1 MVLPRWPVPVI
12 FSGVLAACSTP
23 YVAPPDPVLAHDGRS
38 EESEVDTSGAL
49 DALDDTADTAGPA
62 EQKQAVPPCG
72 TWGSPEQTGTVADS
86 DLNEISG
93 VAVSRRNEGVLW
105 VMEDHAAPNQVTA
118 LDALGNRLGTVTLD
132 GVTNNDWEDLAV
144 GTCGDTT
151 CVFVGE
157 IGDNDKDRAWHGVY
171 RFEEP
176 EVPTEG
182 GLDLTV
188 AAELFEY
195 VYPDGAHDAESLAIT
210 PEGLP
215 VIFSKEYDTDQSTA
229 FSFPYL
235 DSSTTVILQT
245 RGRFY
250 TGSGT
255 EGGAAAA
262 TAADLWPDGSR
273 LILRTYGHVWEY
285 TLSEGGLDDL
295 EDAARLELT
304 APSERQ
310 GESVAY
316 DSVQR
321 RYVTISEDV
330 NPPVWSTSCVE

>member
-1 MVLPRWPVPVI
+1 L
-12 FSGVLAACSTP
+12 SACSTP
-23 YVAPPDPVLAHDGRS
+23 YVAPPDPVLAADARDG
-38 EESEVDTSGAL
+38 E
-49 DALDDTADTAGPA
+49 ADTAGLIDVGDNDSADADGDSGEPTGRDPA
-62 EQKQAVPPCG
+62 SPPCA

-93 VAVSRRNEGVLW
+93 VAVSRLNEGVLW

-144 GTCGDTT
+144 GNCGETT

-157 IGDNDKDRAWHGVY
+157 IGDNDHDRPWHGVY

-176 EVPTEG
+176 VVPAEG

-188 AAELFEY
+188 TAELFEY
-195 VYPDGAHDAESLAIT
+195 TYPDGAYDAESMAVT

-215 VIFSKEYDTDQSTA
+215 VIFTKEYDTDQSTA
-229 FSFPYL
+229 YSFPYL
-235 DSSTTVILQT
+235 DSSASVVLER

-250 TGSGT
+250 TGSGS

-262 TAADLWPDGSR
+262 TGADLWPDGSR

-285 TLSEGGLDDL
+285 TLSDDGLDDL
-295 EDAARLELT
+295 EDAARLELQ

-316 DSVQR
+316 DSVER

-330 NPPVWSTSCVE
+330 NPPVWATSCVD

>member
-1 MVLPRWPVPVI
+1 MIRRKVILRALPALAVLALLMP
-12 FSGVLAACSTP
+12 LAACSTP
-23 YVAPPDPVLAHDGRS
+23 YVAPPDPVLASDARDG
-38 EESEVDTSGAL
+38 E
-49 DALDDTADTAGPA
+49 ADTAGRTGDSGEPT
-62 EQKQAVPPCG
+62 ERDPPSPPCL

-93 VAVSRRNEGVLW
+93 LAVSRLNEGVLW

-118 LDALGNRLGTVTLD
+118 LDAMGNRLGTVTLD
-132 GVTNNDWEDLAV
+132 GVSNNDWEDLAV
-144 GTCGDTT
+144 GNCGEST

-157 IGDNDKDRAWHGVY
+157 IGDNNHDRPWHGVY

-176 EVPTEG
+176 VVPAEG

-188 AAELFEY
+188 TAELFEY
-195 VYPDGAHDAESLAIT
+195 TYPDGAYDAESMAVT

-215 VIFSKEYDTDQSTA
+215 VIFTKEYDTDQSTA
-229 FSFPYL
+229 YSFPYL
-235 DSSTTVILQT
+235 DSSAPVVLER

-250 TGSGT
+250 TGSGS

-262 TAADLWPDGSR
+262 TGADLWPDGSR

-285 TLSEGGLDDL
+285 TLSDDGLDDL
-295 EDAARLELT
+295 EDAARLDLP
-304 APSERQ
+304 APSEPQ

-316 DSVQR
+316 DSVER
-321 RYVTISEDV
+321 RYLTISEDV
-330 NPPVWSTSCVE
+330 NPPVWATSCED